1 MEKSQLN
8 LEKYRVAQGYLRTNI
23 VNKNELIN

>member
-8 LEKYRVAQGYLRTNI
+8 LEKYRVAQGYYSYEYCEQKRTN
-23 VNKNELIN
+23 